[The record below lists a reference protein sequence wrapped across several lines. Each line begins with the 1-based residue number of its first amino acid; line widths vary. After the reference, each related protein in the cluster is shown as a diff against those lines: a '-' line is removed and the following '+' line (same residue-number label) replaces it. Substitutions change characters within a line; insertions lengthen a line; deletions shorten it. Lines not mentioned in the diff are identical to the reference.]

1 MQCVVMKY
9 IHTYCMHV
17 TNIVLRRNPY
27 AHMCV
32 YNTQCYHYLT
42 HNRLI
47 DAKDAADRRKE
58 RRILIQK
65 EQAERA
71 KQRDE
76 LKILQVNHTAYNIAY
91 DNTTACINIC

>member
-1 MQCVVMKY
+1 MRHSAPLYKLACMRDVILHGNMLHAASVAYTQMCRGCIRYAVIAAIY
-9 IHTYCMHV
+9 I
-17 TNIVLRRNPY
+17 
-27 AHMCV
+27 
-32 YNTQCYHYLT
+32 
-42 HNRLI
+42 NRLI

-76 LKILQVNHTAYNIAY
+76 LKILQVSIHMRYN
-91 DNTTACINIC
+91 NNMH